1 MSSATQDN
9 PALAYAAAYRAIFL
23 SDTPLLD
30 VRAPVEFSRGA
41 FPNAVNIPLMDD
53 AEREQVGLRYKEQGQ
68 DAAIQLGT
76 QLVAGPIKE
85 GRIQAWAEFARAH
98 PQGRLYCFRGG
109 LRSQIAQRWLKDE
122 AGIDYPRVPG
132 GYKAMR
138 TFLSDVLRA
147 CALAPGHVILG
158 GLTGSGKTEVLRAVD
173 NAIDLEAHANHR
185 GSGFG
190 KRVMPQPSQIDFEHR
205 VAIDVLRKQ
214 ARGYRTLVLEDESRL
229 IGSNALTP
237 ELLRTIQTA
246 PLVWL
251 EVPLPERIDRI
262 LREYVVELRAEFVAA
277 HGAAGDTLFS
287 QRLQDSL
294 GAISRRLGG
303 ERYGRLMALMQAAL
317 ARQLETGDCEGHRA
331 WIQALLHEYYD
342 PLYAR
347 HMQEKEQRIVFR
359 GKADAVAEYLRE
371 QAARARERP
380 VAPA

>member
-1 MSSATQDN
+1 MSSAIPPD
-9 PALAYAAAYRAIFL
+9 AAAAYRAIFL

-76 QLVAGPIKE
+76 QLVAGAIKAR
-85 GRIQAWAEFARAH
+85 RIHAWAEFARAH

-109 LRSQIAQRWLKDE
+109 LRSQITQRWLKEE

-138 TFLSDVLRA
+138 TYLAEVLRD
-147 CALAPGHVILG
+147 CAATPGHLVLG
-158 GLTGSGKTEVLRAVD
+158 GLTGSGKTEVLRAVA

-190 KRVMPQPSQIDFEHR
+190 KRVMPQPAQIDFEHR
-205 VAIDVLRKQ
+205 VAIDMLRKQ
-214 ARGYRTLVLEDESRL
+214 ERGYQAMVLEDESRL

-237 ELLRTIQTA
+237 ELLHAIQTA

-251 EVPLPERIDRI
+251 EVALPQRIERI
-262 LREYVVELRAEFVAA
+262 LREYVVDLRAEFVAT
-277 HGAAGDTLFS
+277 HGAAGDMLFS
-287 QRLQDSL
+287 QRLRDSL
-294 GAISRRLGG
+294 TAISRRLGG

-317 ARQLETGDCEGHRA
+317 ARQLEAGDCESHRA
-331 WIQALLHEYYD
+331 WIQALLQEYYD

-347 HMQEKEQRIVFR
+347 HMQEKNQRIVFR
-359 GKADAVAEYLRE
+359 GDTAAVTEYLRE
-371 QAARARERP
+371 QAARAHGH
-380 VAPA
+380 APAPA